1 MPLWIYHAY
10 QWMWGGIDLLFPPA
24 CGGCGQTG
32 QRWCSNCQSAVST
45 LSHPLCEICG
55 LPLTR
60 SGLCPE
66 CKASPPDFET
76 LRSWLVFDG
85 PIRQAL
91 HRLKYRRDLGLADAL
106 AKPMSEWAARLNWQA
121 DLILPV
127 PLGEKRYSERGYNQ
141 VALVA
146 WPLAMRLGWRYD
158 PQALTRSRETRSQ
171 VGLSALERRENV
183 DGAFRADP
191 RRVEGRSVIV
201 MDDVATTGATLSACA
216 QALQK
221 AGAKRVY
228 ALTIARALPHHGL
241 KIV

>member
-1 MPLWIYHAY
+1 MSLWLYHTY
-10 QWMWGGIDLLFPPA
+10 RLLWSGIDLLFPPR
-24 CGGCGQTG
+24 CGGCGQVG

-45 LSHPLCEICG
+45 PSQPLCEICG

-60 SGLCPE
+60 SGRCPE
-66 CKASPPDFET
+66 CKASPPHFEI

-85 PIRQAL
+85 PVRQAL
-91 HRLKYRRDLGLADAL
+91 HRLKYRRDLGLGDAL
-106 AKPMSEWAARLNWQA
+106 AEPMAVWVTRLNWQA

-158 PQALTRSRETRSQ
+158 PQGLTRSRETRSQ
-171 VGLSALERRENV
+171 VGLSALERKENV

-191 RRVEGRSVIV
+191 CRVKDRRVIV

-216 QALQK
+216 QALQE
-221 AGAKRVY
+221 AGAQCVY